1 MDKYIYNGKS
11 REEALEKA
19 LTELNVNES
28 EIYIK
33 ETEQKVGL
41 FKNKKVELEIIKKSD
56 VVEELK
62 EFIKKI
68 TKLMGIEV
76 NIETKVRDNNV
87 SITLYS
93 DNNNILIGKSGR
105 TIDALSLIAKQYI
118 QNEIGVNF
126 RFLLDVGE
134 YKAKQQK
141 NIEYIAKKTA
151 REVAKTKIEAKLD
164 PMNSYERRIVHS
176 ILSDN
181 EKVYTESVGEEPNR
195 AVVIKPRDY
204 YLFFYLEL
212 LKKIQIC
219 YNLYKQKTG

>member
-19 LTELNVNES
+19 LTELDVNES

-195 AVVIKPRDY
+195 AVVIKPRD
-204 YLFFYLEL
+204 
-212 LKKIQIC
+212 
-219 YNLYKQKTG
+219 

>member
-164 PMNSYERRIVHS
+164 SMNSYERRIVHS

-195 AVVIKPRDY
+195 AVVIKPRD
-204 YLFFYLEL
+204 
-212 LKKIQIC
+212 
-219 YNLYKQKTG
+219 

>member
-141 NIEYIAKKTA
+141 NI
-151 REVAKTKIEAKLD
+151 
-164 PMNSYERRIVHS
+164 
-176 ILSDN
+176 
-181 EKVYTESVGEEPNR
+181 
-195 AVVIKPRDY
+195 
-204 YLFFYLEL
+204 
-212 LKKIQIC
+212 
-219 YNLYKQKTG
+219 